1 MKNEITIVK
10 NCPANKSFPAGIQ
23 HPAISSMFGEYRPSF
38 LFMAG
43 QVITE
48 NQGNYS
54 NNITNKNK
62 STIMKK
68 TFKLILKLS
77 LPLLYILLALR
88 SHSQTA
94 QLNMKDAINTAISGN
109 RPLRSDSIN
118 IALAENK
125 TTELAGLFRPQGTFS
140 AGTEYNPAIASQMV
154 PGKFLGQPDK
164 DYVPV
169 QMGSRYN
176 LKNGVE
182 LSQIIYRKDLVLQL
196 KATAMQKGIALT
208 KYNMSKEQLVYQ
220 VASTYYSLQNSAE
233 LIRTTKSDYNNLL
246 EVLRIAKAQ
255 YETGVLRRIDY
266 ESIQINTA
274 NKESYLNQLQ
284 TQYNDELAY
293 FNYLLGL
300 PVSAETVIENFVAT
314 AIPSFDGSEPVL
326 QRQDIRL
333 SYQMIA
339 LKEQEIKKIRAEKL
353 PVINSYIRLS
363 YQSQLNSPGK
373 VFNSEYWSTASTLGV
388 SVSIPLFDGNRRKTR
403 IKSAQ
408 MELEQLQLQK
418 NHTKETA
425 DMEFFSAAEVFNNYL
440 KQYRITEKNLVL
452 AEKVFASRKALYTE
466 GVTTLVELLDAE
478 RELSQSRTL
487 FMQAAINMHTGWLN
501 LHKAKG
507 TLLTD
512 FLKSI

>member
-1 MKNEITIVK
+1 MKSELMILQNSPARK
-10 NCPANKSFPAGIQ
+10 NFPAGIQ

-43 QVITE
+43 QE
-48 NQGNYS
+48 GANSQGNYS
-54 NNITNKNK
+54 NHINNKNK
-62 STIMKK
+62 TTSMKK

-77 LPLLYILLALR
+77 LPLLYMLIVLR
-88 SHSQTA
+88 SHSQTTP
-94 QLNMKDAINTAISGN
+94 LNMRDAINTAIAGN
-109 RPLRSDSIN
+109 KPLRSDSLD
-118 IALAENK
+118 IALAQNK
-125 TTELAGLFRPQGTFS
+125 TMELAGYFKPQGTFTS
-140 AGTEYNPAIASQMV
+140 GTEYNPAIAAQML
-154 PGKFLGQPDK
+154 PGKFVGQPDK
-164 DYVPV
+164 EYVPV
-169 QMGSRYN
+169 EMGSRYN

-182 LSQIIYRKDLVLQL
+182 LTQTIYRKDLVLQL
-196 KATAMQKGIALT
+196 KVSTMQKGIAQT
-208 KYNMSKEQLVYQ
+208 KYSMSKEQLVYQ

-255 YETGVLRRIDY
+255 YETGVLRRIDC
-266 ESIQINTA
+266 ESIEINTA

-293 FNYLLGL
+293 FNYLLSL

-314 AIPSFDGSEPVL
+314 NIPSFDGGEPVL

-339 LKEQEIKKIRAEKL
+339 VKEQEIQKIRAEKL
-353 PVINSYIRLS
+353 PVINSYMRLS

-373 VFNSEYWSTASTLGV
+373 VFNSDYWSTASTVGV
-388 SVSIPLFDGNRRKTR
+388 SMSIPLFDGNRRKTR
-403 IKSAQ
+403 IKGAQ

-418 NHTKETA
+418 DNIKEKA
-425 DMEFFSAAEVFNNYL
+425 DMEFFSATGVFNNYL
-440 KQYRITEKNLVL
+440 KQYRITEKNLAL

-478 RELSQSRTL
+478 SELSQSRTL
-487 FMQAAINMHTGWLN
+487 FMQAAVNMHTGWLN
-501 LHKAKG
+501 LHKARG